1 MNEQTQDTGSTISD
15 NPAATKADL
24 SDTAGSTGEDNGST
38 TDDTASAA
46 PDPRPWHGASSMD
59 VHVKLEALYAW
70 TKSEIDALKA
80 QIGGD
85 GQSENVDTPP
95 AKEA

>member
-15 NPAATKADL
+15 NPAATIEE
-24 SDTAGSTGEDNGST
+24 DTA
-38 TDDTASAA
+38 A
-46 PDPRPWHGASSMD
+46 PARDPRPWHGAPSMD

-80 QIGGD
+80 KIGGD
-85 GQSENVDTPP
+85 GQSENVDTP